1 MKKTALIKDV
11 LRDIMKSKGRFLS
24 IVVIIALGVAFFSGL
39 KMAPESM
46 EFTADKYYDDYNL
59 MDIRLV
65 STLGLT
71 EEDLEEVAKIKG
83 VNNVFGS
90 YTMDVLAEYEEREVV
105 LKAFGY
111 DKGSNINEYKL
122 LEGRMPE
129 NPGEAVLE
137 KVENGGLEVS
147 IGSTIKLFSG
157 KEDPLSED
165 LKNTEYKIVGIV
177 QTPFYLSFEKGNSNI
192 GNGKVKS
199 FIVIPQENFKL
210 DVYTDIFL
218 TVEGA
223 KAMNS
228 YKDEYFDL
236 VDPITE
242 DLKLLAKEREFIRY
256 EDIIREGKEEIEEG
270 RAEYLEEK
278 EKAEKE
284 LNDALKE
291 IEDGKKEISDGEK
304 EIQEGRQKI
313 KDAEEEIKDGEKEIA
328 DAMKEIEEGEEEIAK
343 AEKEIQDGE
352 KEIADGE
359 QEIRDAEKEIADG
372 EKEIQDA
379 IKKIQDGEKEIRDG
393 EKELKEAE
401 EKIKDGEKEI
411 RDGEIEI
418 KEAEQE
424 IRDGEGKLK
433 NEEAKFYQSIEEG
446 RRELEDGEAKLRDG
460 ERQYEGGLREFNEKK
475 AMAEAGFKEAEK
487 GIVEGEA
494 AIIQLEEQKRLL
506 EMALQNPE
514 LPEEKKPDIRVQLQE
529 LEAILAGTRQ
539 KIESGKAELAAGKA
553 ALAAGE
559 RELNQVREQLDSSW
573 AELEY
578 GRRQLREGEAEGKRE
593 LEKARKELE
602 DGKADIKEGKKKLED
617 AKKEL
622 EDGRKELA
630 DGKIE
635 LEDARKEIADGKKEL
650 EDAKKELATG
660 KKELED
666 AKKEIEDAKKELEE
680 GRKELED
687 AKLELEDGRKE
698 IEDAKIKLEDGRKE
712 IRDAKIEIADAR
724 IKIEDAKI
732 ELEDGI
738 KEYEEGKEKAD
749 KELGEAL
756 EEIEDGER
764 ELRKIEKGK
773 WYVLDRTKHYSYM
786 DYGGAADRMNALSKV
801 FPVFFALVAALVC
814 LTSMT
819 RMVDEQR
826 INIGTLKALGY
837 ARGHIAAKYI
847 FYASTATILG
857 SIIGLALGY
866 SLFPTVIFNAYG
878 IMYLLPEISLV
889 FNKPLSIAITLGAL
903 LLTTGTTF
911 IASSNELRETPAI
924 LMRPK
929 APKMGKRILLE
940 RIPIIWNRFNF
951 SYKVTVRNIFRYK
964 RRFLMTVFGIA
975 GCTALMLTAF
985 GIRDSIRAVVDRQY
999 GALFNYDISIGLDE
1013 EGIKYLDDN
1022 DKIKSYELL
1031 LRESGELTLNN
1042 HEKEIS
1048 IIVPKNIDN
1057 IDSFIRLQDRKTE
1070 KILTIPEEGA
1080 IITEQISKDFNL
1092 NVGDEILLKNSEK
1105 DEATIK
1111 ISGVTENY
1119 TFNYVYLSP
1128 KHYEDIFPEKVKYN
1142 EAIGKI
1148 ENTTAEF
1155 EDILS
1160 RELIE
1165 NEGINNVSY
1174 TSGLKE
1180 NFEDTIASIIYV
1192 VLLMIISAGALAF
1205 VVLYNLTNVNISE
1218 RIREI
1223 ATIKVLGFYDNEV
1236 SAYIYR
1242 ENTILTFIG
1251 IGLGLIIGKYLH
1263 IFIMLTVEMDN
1274 IMFGLKLDPKS
1285 YLMAIGLT
1293 IFFSVLV
1300 NIVMH
1305 YKLRDIAMV
1314 ESLKSVD

>member
-1 MKKTALIKDV
+1 MKKTALIKDA

-24 IVVIIALGVAFFSGL
+24 IIIIIALGVAFFSGL

-46 EFTADKYYDDYNL
+46 HFTADKYYDDYNL

-71 EEDLEEVAKIKG
+71 EEDIKEVGKLQGIEK
-83 VNNVFGS
+83 VFGTYS
-90 YTMDVLAEYEEREVV
+90 MDVLAEYEEKEVV
-105 LKAFGY
+105 LKVHGY
-111 DKGSNINEYKL
+111 DEDSNINEYNL
-122 LEGRMPE
+122 IEGRMPA
-129 NPGEAVLE
+129 NSKEAVLE
-137 KVENGGLEVS
+137 KGQNGGIEVE

-157 KEDPLSED
+157 RDDPLSED
-165 LKNTEYKIVGIV
+165 LKNTEYKIVGLV
-177 QTPFYLSFEKGNSNI
+177 QTPYYLSFQKGNSNI
-192 GNGKVKS
+192 GNGEIRS
-199 FIVIPQENFKL
+199 FIVIPQENFKSE
-210 DVYTDIFL
+210 VYTDVFL

-223 KAMNS
+223 REINS

-242 DLKLLAKEREFIRY
+242 DLKTLAKDREFIRY
-256 EDIIREGKEEIEEG
+256 EDIIKEGKEEIAEG
-270 RAEYLEEK
+270 RAKYLEEK

-284 LNDALKE
+284 LDDALKE
-291 IEDGKKEISDGEK
+291 I
-304 EIQEGRQKI
+304 
-313 KDAEEEIKDGEKEIA
+313 
-328 DAMKEIEEGEEEIAK
+328 
-343 AEKEIQDGE
+343 QDG
-352 KEIADGE
+352 I
-359 QEIRDAEKEIADG
+359 KEIADG
-372 EKEIQDA
+372 EKEIQD
-379 IKKIQDGEKEIRDG
+379 G
-393 EKELKEAE
+393 LKE
-401 EKIKDGEKEI
+401 IKDGEKEI
-411 RDGEIEI
+411 RNEELKLNETINDGKKEIE
-418 KEAEQE
+418 KAEL
-424 IRDGEGKLK
+424 DLK
-433 NEEAKFYQSIEEG
+433 
-446 RRELEDGEAKLRDG
+446 DG
-460 ERQYEGGLREFNEKK
+460 ERQYEEGLKEINLQKSMAEVAFKK
-475 AMAEAGFKEAEK
+475 AEKELL
-487 GIVEGEA
+487 EGEA
-494 AIIQLEEQKRLL
+494 GLIKLEEQIEFMKIAL
-506 EMALQNPE
+506 ENPE
-514 LPEEKKPDIRVQLQE
+514 LPEVEKQGIAV
-529 LEAILAGTRQ
+529 
-539 KIESGKAELAAGKA
+539 
-553 ALAAGE
+553 
-559 RELNQVREQLDSSW
+559 
-573 AELEY
+573 
-578 GRRQLREGEAEGKRE
+578 E
-593 LEKARKELE
+593 LEKLEAMLIVKREELKSGREELE
-602 DGKADIKEGKKKLED
+602 I

-622 EDGRKELA
+622 KEKLEGPEKDLNETKQLLDNSKLKLESEKKKLVDGE
-630 DGKIE
+630 
-635 LEDARKEIADGKKEL
+635 ARARREIQ
-650 EDAKKELATG
+650 DAKDK
-660 KKELED
+660 
-666 AKKEIEDAKKELEE
+666 
-680 GRKELED
+680 
-687 AKLELEDGRKE
+687 
-698 IEDAKIKLEDGRKE
+698 

-732 ELEDGI
+732 ELEDGK

-786 DYGGAADRMNALSKV
+786 DYGGAADRMDALSKV
-801 FPVFFALVAALVC
+801 FPIFFALVAALVC

-837 ARGHIAAKYI
+837 GRWDIAAKYI

-857 SIIGLALGY
+857 SIIGLAIGY
-866 SLFPTVIFNAYG
+866 SLFPTIIFNAYG
-878 IMYLLPEISLV
+878 IMYVLPEISLV
-889 FNKPLSIAITLGAL
+889 FNKSLSIGITLAAL
-903 LLTTGTTF
+903 ILTTGTTF

-929 APKMGKRILLE
+929 APKIGKRILLE
-940 RIPIIWNRFNF
+940 RIPLFWNRFNF

-985 GIRDSIRAVVDRQY
+985 GIRDSIRSVVDRQY

-1013 EGIKYLDDN
+1013 EGIEYLDDN
-1022 DKIKSYELL
+1022 VKIKAYELL
-1031 LRESGELTLNN
+1031 LKESGELSSNDA
-1042 HEKEIS
+1042 EKEIS
-1048 IIVPKNIDN
+1048 IIVPKDTKKIED
-1057 IDSFIRLQDRKTE
+1057 FIRLQDRKTE
-1070 KILTIPEEGA
+1070 KPIPIPDDGA
-1080 IITEQISKDFNL
+1080 IITEQISKDL
-1092 NVGDEILLKNSEK
+1092 KLEIGDEILLKNGEK
-1105 DEATIK
+1105 DEAKIK
-1111 ISGVTENY
+1111 VAGITENY
-1119 TFNYVYLSP
+1119 TFNFVYMSS
-1128 KHYEDIFPEKVKYN
+1128 KYYEDIFPEKVKYN
-1142 EAIGKI
+1142 EAVGIIDDTSK
-1148 ENTTAEF
+1148 EF

-1165 NEGINNVSY
+1165 NEGISNVSY
-1174 TSGLKE
+1174 NSLLKE
-1180 NFEDTIASIIYV
+1180 NFEETIASIIYV

-1251 IGLGLIIGKYLH
+1251 ILVGLVIGKYLH

-1293 IFFSVLV
+1293 ILFSVLV